1 MPRKWSIMAFV
12 VSGVVAAL
20 IAATAGPALAGGSCA
35 SSYRACTVSCQGDNQ
50 CVHNCINAYASCNA
64 QQGITLGPP
73 KNQPTWHLQQRS
85 KMGWPPG
92 KPFGR

>member
-1 MPRKWSIMAFV
+1 MPRTWYIMALV

-20 IAATAGPALAGGSCA
+20 IVATAGPASAGGSCA
-35 SSYRACTVSCQGDNQ
+35 SSYRTCAVSCQGDNQ

-64 QQGITLGPP
+64 QQGIILGPP
-73 KNQPTWHLQQRS
+73 KNQPTGHLQQ
-85 KMGWPPG
+85 KAKGGWFPV